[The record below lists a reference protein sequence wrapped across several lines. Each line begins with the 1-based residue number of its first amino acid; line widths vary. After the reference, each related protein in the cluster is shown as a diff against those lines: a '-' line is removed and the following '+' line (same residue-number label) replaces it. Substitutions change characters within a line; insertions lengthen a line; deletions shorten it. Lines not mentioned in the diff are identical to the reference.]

1 VPSPRLVASVLLAV
15 VAGAGASA
23 CSSADTAPVV
33 ATVNMTLGKDRAALG
48 SPIDMT
54 YEFDV
59 AEGATLP
66 AGYHVMVHVL
76 DSEGDIFWIDD
87 HDPPMPT
94 EQWAAGTP
102 IRYTRTV
109 FIPLGGPV
117 EAENARP
124 EREYTVG
131 TLELLSHTENILLVR
146 GSGWYQVEFAADNP
160 TNEWE
165 WTEGT
170 ATLSFQNP
178 RNDVTFYLEYDARP
192 EAFDEPQQVTVR
204 SGDQVIERFPADRRT
219 IVMRRMDITAEQL
232 GTGDRA
238 ELRLE
243 MDKTF
248 VPAEQPNGGG
258 DTRVLGIRVY
268 HAHVESR

>member
-1 VPSPRLVASVLLAV
+1 
-15 VAGAGASA
+15 
-23 CSSADTAPVV
+23 
-33 ATVNMTLGKDRAALG
+33 MTLGKDRAALG

-102 IRYTRTV
+102 IRYMRTV
-109 FIPLGGPV
+109 FIPLYPYLGEATIRVGLYREDDRLRLGGPV